1 MIFMSLNSNTKDA
14 TNGAGTAHPS
24 RAPKFTPR
32 FLWGLRCGID
42 FPVLFL
48 YIFGK
53 ISVVCLSCAVNMAR
67 FGNVNADEMTS
78 AQNEMLC
85 TKHIIVFSYS
95 VVW

>member
-1 MIFMSLNSNTKDA
+1 MSLNSNTKDA

-32 FLWGLRCGID
+32 FLWGLWCGID

-53 ISVVCLSCAVNMAR
+53 IYLPYIR
-67 FGNVNADEMTS
+67 
-78 AQNEMLC
+78 QLC
-85 TKHIIVFSYS
+85 SLFIMCCQHGEVWQCKCRRNDFSTE
-95 VVW
+95 